1 MTLKIL
7 TSEVEKIAS
16 LKAGDK
22 ILLSG
27 IIYTARDAAHKKI
40 AELIS
45 AKEKLPIDFDGSIIY
60 YCGPCPAKPGEVIG
74 SCGPTTSSR
83 MDAYAQTMH
92 SLGVIATIG
101 KGPRSNEAIESIKK
115 NKAKYFVATG
125 GVGALISKKVV
136 SSSVVAFG
144 ELGAEAVYK
153 LEIKNLPLVVGID
166 SLGTNIFDR

>member
-1 MTLKIL
+1 MTQKIL
-7 TSEVEKIAS
+7 TSEVKKIAS

-22 ILLSG
+22 VLLSG

-40 AELIS
+40 AELIN
-45 AKEKLPIDFDGSIIY
+45 AKKKLPIDFKDSIIY
-60 YCGPCPAKPGEVIG
+60 YCGPCPARPGEVIG

-83 MDAYAQTMH
+83 MDMYSQTMH

-101 KGPRSNEAIESIKK
+101 KGPRSNKAIESVKK
-115 NKAKYFVATG
+115 NKATYFVATG

-144 ELGAEAVYK
+144 EFGAEAIYK
-153 LEIKNLPLVVGID
+153 LEVKDLPLVVAID
-166 SLGTNIFDR
+166 SSGANVFDR